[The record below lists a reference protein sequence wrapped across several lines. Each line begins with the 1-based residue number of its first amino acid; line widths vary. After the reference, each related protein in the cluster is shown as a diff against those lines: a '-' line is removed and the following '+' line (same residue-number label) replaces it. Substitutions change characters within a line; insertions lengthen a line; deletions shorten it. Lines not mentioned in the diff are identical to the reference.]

1 MRMRFRKL
9 GLACA
14 AAAAVAAGN
23 FGAPASAQSEF
34 TPEQRRAMHEVI
46 RSYLL
51 ENPEVIADAIR
62 MLEEKQRMAAE
73 QDAKLALNTHRRA
86 LFDDPATPSQ
96 GEANADVTLVEFFD
110 YRCGVCRR
118 VYPVVAN
125 LMSSDR
131 KIRRVYKDW
140 PILGPESVYAARA
153 ALASRYQNKYIEF
166 HHALM
171 ESRVNLTEQTIL
183 DIGVRAGLDK
193 AQLLRDM
200 ERPEIEAQLR
210 RNFELADALKLN
222 GTPSFVIGDNV
233 VRGARDLQ
241 TLRNL
246 VAEARAK
253 NK

>member
-1 MRMRFRKL
+1 MGIGKL
-9 GLACA
+9 A
-14 AAAAVAAGN
+14 AAAMAA
-23 FGAPASAQSEF
+23 AAISLICDAAAMAQSEM
-34 TPEQRRAMHEVI
+34 TPDQRRAMHEVI

-51 ENPEVIADAIR
+51 DNPEVIADAIR
-62 MLEEKQRMAAE
+62 MLEEKQRAAAE
-73 QDAKLALNTHRRA
+73 RDARLALDVHRRA
-86 LFDDPATPSQ
+86 LVDDPETPSQ
-96 GEANADVTLVEFFD
+96 GAADADVTLVEFFD

-118 VYPVVAN
+118 VYPVVAD
-125 LMSSDR
+125 LTSADR

-153 ALASRYQNKYIEF
+153 ALASRYQNRYVEF
-166 HHALM
+166 HHAMM

-183 DIGVRAGLDK
+183 DIGVRVGLDK

-233 VRGARDLQ
+233 VRGARDLK
-241 TLRNL
+241 TLKGL
-246 VAEARAK
+246 VAEARASK
-253 NK
+253 K

>member
-1 MRMRFRKL
+1 MRLRKL
-9 GLACA
+9 ATMV
-14 AAAAVAAGN
+14 AAAVSC
-23 FGAPASAQSEF
+23 FILPAMAQSDL
-34 TPEQRRAMHEVI
+34 TAEQRRAMHEVI
-46 RSYLL
+46 RAYLL

-73 QDAKLALNTHRRA
+73 QDAQVALNANRRA
-86 LFDDPATPSQ
+86 LFDDPASPSQ

-125 LMSSDR
+125 LLNSDR

-166 HHALM
+166 HHAMM
-171 ESRVNLTEQTIL
+171 ESRVNLTEQSIL
-183 DIGVRAGLDK
+183 DIGARVGLDK
-193 AQLLRDM
+193 AQLQRDM

-222 GTPSFVIGDNV
+222 GTPSFIIGDNV

-241 TLRNL
+241 TLKNL

-253 NK
+253 K